1 MKIDLL
7 INQIDNHNEANIL
20 ATKKYKPRE
29 VILIYRKEDKEK
41 LKSFIEYYKNNF
53 NEVTL
58 KDINIEEGNIELLED
73 LIRNNEDKEILV
85 NLTGG
90 SRINSLLLLNI
101 IKELDIKSVYLDIK
115 NRYIYTFHRG
125 VNIDKEDF
133 EDMELNTIL
142 KASG

>member
-1 MKIDLL
+1 MGGIIKLIIKDKKDKIMKIDLL

-20 ATKKYKPRE
+20 ATKKYMPRE

-58 KDINIEEGNIELLED
+58 KDINIEEGNIEVLEE

-115 NRYIYTFHRG
+115 NRYIYTFHRWS
-125 VNIDKEDF
+125 KYR
-133 EDMELNTIL
+133 
-142 KASG
+142 

>member
-1 MKIDLL
+1 MRGIIKLIIKDKKDKIMKIDLL

-101 IKELDIKSVYLDIK
+101 IKVV
-115 NRYIYTFHRG
+115 RFWH
-125 VNIDKEDF
+125 
-133 EDMELNTIL
+133 
-142 KASG
+142 